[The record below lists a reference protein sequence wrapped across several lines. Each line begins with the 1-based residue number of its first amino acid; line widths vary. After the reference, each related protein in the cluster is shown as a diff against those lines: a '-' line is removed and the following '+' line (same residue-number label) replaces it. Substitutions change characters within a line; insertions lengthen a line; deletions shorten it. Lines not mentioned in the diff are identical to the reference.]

1 VGLIRRALIVAV
13 VAFAALGGISAGGA
27 AGASAVT
34 LFVDN
39 TNTQATDTGN
49 DCQTQSTPCETIS
62 HAVSLAAGMSGTA
75 TTIDVLAGAYDEAVT
90 ITDQPAGSPLTITG
104 GPGVTVTA
112 PVGDSI
118 FTATSD
124 TFPTGKITL
133 SNLTITGAQAT
144 GNGGGLEDN
153 SAGVNLT
160 NDTFSDDSASS
171 GGALDT
177 QGGNTIVG
185 VTFVDDSANND
196 GGAISNNGT
205 VTATNDTFVDDSAGR
220 GGGAISTDT
229 GATIENDTFAGD
241 SATTGGAIFNEFDA
255 TIAADIFDDG
265 SAAGSNCVDQ
275 PINGGSGV
283 TDAGYNVADN
293 ADCSMS
299 ATNNDVVNAP
309 ETGTGGINLDSLA
322 ENGGPTETAALGS
335 GSAAIDLVPIS
346 TKLCPAT
353 DQRGFPRPDD
363 GETAC
368 DAGAYESGSAAPVT
382 LTVTDAGSGSGT
394 VMSSPAGIDCGSTC
408 SAPFGEGTVV
418 TLAAAPAAGS
428 AFSGWSGGGCSGTGS
443 CQVTMS
449 AAESVTATFDVVPPE
464 TLSVSTSGSGSGS
477 VTSSPAGIDCGS
489 TCSASFGQGTV
500 VTLTATP
507 AAGSTF
513 SGWAGACSGAGSCQ
527 VKMSAAESVTATF
540 DPVPHLTLTVARAG
554 GGSGTV
560 TSSPAGIDCGSTCSA
575 SFEEGTIV
583 TLTASPAAGS
593 TFGGWSGGGCS
604 GTGSCQVTISAA
616 ESVNA
621 TFTTISD
628 KLTVS
633 TSGTG
638 SGSVT
643 SSPSGIDCGSTC
655 SASFEDGTIVT
666 LTATPAAGST
676 FGGWSGGGCS
686 GSGSCQV
693 TMSAAESVTAMFD
706 PVATVTLTVVR
717 AGSGG
722 GTVTSAPAGI
732 DCGSSCSATFAP
744 GAHVTL
750 TAAPAN
756 HSRFEGWSGACAS
769 TSTTCTVTLSAAG
782 SVTATFAAVP
792 TISRLSVS
800 PRTFKAA
807 ARGAS
812 TLPLKP
818 RSKLGTVVSYSLNA
832 SAAVRF
838 SVEQMLPGRST
849 KRGGHIRCVAPGRH
863 NRKAPRCTRI
873 VLRGSFTVNGKAGK
887 NAFRF
892 TGHLAGRELAAGP
905 YVLVAR
911 PSADGVAGTS
921 IKIAFRVGS

>member
-1 VGLIRRALIVAV
+1 MGLIRRALIVAV
-13 VAFAALGGISAGGA
+13 VAFAALGGVGAGGA

-34 LFVDN
+34 LFVDT
-39 TNTQATDTGN
+39 TNSQATDTGN
-49 DCQTQSTPCETIS
+49 DCQTQSTPCATIS
-62 HAVSLAAGMSGTA
+62 HAVSLATAMSATA

-90 ITDQPAGSPLTITG
+90 INEPAGSTLAITG

-112 PVGDSI
+112 PAGDSI
-118 FTATSD
+118 FSANTISA
-124 TFPTGKITL
+124 FPTGKITL

-144 GNGGGLEDN
+144 GNGGGLEDEQ
-153 SAGVNLT
+153 AGVNLT
-160 NDTFSDDSASS
+160 DDTFSNDSASS
-171 GGALDT
+171 GGALET

-185 VTFVDDSANND
+185 VTFVDDSADND
-196 GGAISNNGT
+196 GGAIDNNGNF
-205 VTATNDTFVDDSAGR
+205 TATNDTFVDDSAGR

-229 GATIENDTFAGD
+229 GATIENDTFADD

-293 ADCSMS
+293 SDCGMS
-299 ATNNDVVNAP
+299 AANNDVVNAP

-346 TKLCPAT
+346 TELCPAT

-428 AFSGWSGGGCSGTGS
+428 TFSGWSGGGCSGTGS

-464 TLSVSTSGSGSGS
+464 TLSVSTSGTGSGS
-477 VTSSPAGIDCGS
+477 VTSSPPGIDCGS

-500 VTLTATP
+500 VTLAAAP

-513 SGWAGACSGAGSCQ
+513 SGWTGACSGAGSCQ

-540 DPVPHLTLTVARAG
+540 DPVPHLALTVARAG

-575 SFEEGTIV
+575 SFGQGTVV

-593 TFGGWSGGGCS
+593 TFAGWSGGGCT
-604 GTGSCQVTISAA
+604 GTGSCQVAISAA
-616 ESVNA
+616 ESVTA

-643 SSPSGIDCGSTC
+643 SSPSGIDCGSAC
-655 SASFEDGTIVT
+655 LASFEEGTVVT
-666 LTATPAAGST
+666 LTATPASGST
-676 FGGWSGGGCS
+676 FVGWSGGNCS
-686 GSGSCQV
+686 GTGTCQLTLGSD
-693 TMSAAESVTAMFD
+693 TTVTAIFTSV
-706 PVATVTLTVVR
+706 PPPTVTLPRIT
-717 AGSGG
+717 
-722 GTVTSAPAGI
+722 
-732 DCGSSCSATFAP
+732 
-744 GAHVTL
+744 
-750 TAAPAN
+750 
-756 HSRFEGWSGACAS
+756 
-769 TSTTCTVTLSAAG
+769 
-782 SVTATFAAVP
+782 
-792 TISRLSVS
+792 RLSVG

-807 ARGAS
+807 VRGPS
-812 TLPLKP
+812 TLALKP

-838 SVEQMLPGRST
+838 SVEQTLPGRST
-849 KRGGHIRCVAPGRH
+849 KRGGHVRCVAPGRH

-873 VLRGSFTVNGKAGK
+873 VVLRGSFTVNGKAGK

-892 TGHLAGRELAAGP
+892 TGRLAGKKLATGP

-921 IKIAFRVGS
+921 VKIAFRVGS